1 LTEEDIECPK
11 CGGKVKVVEKLEKG
25 ERAIYLLEC
34 PKCGGKGK
42 LIRIG
47 EIGYLLECPKCGGK
61 GKLIRI
67 GEIGAEFL
75 DFE

>member
-1 LTEEDIECPK
+1 MSEVDKVDRAEGVNGVDIECPK
-11 CGGKVKVVEKLEKG
+11 CGAKVNVVGKLEKG
-25 ERAIYLLEC
+25 ERAIYVLEC

-47 EIGYLLECPKCGGK
+47 EIGT
-61 GKLIRI
+61 
-67 GEIGAEFL
+67 EIL

>member
-1 LTEEDIECPK
+1 MSEDIECPK
-11 CGGKVKVVEKLEKG
+11 CGSKVKVVEKREKD
-25 ERAIYLLEC
+25 ERAIYILEC

-47 EIGYLLECPKCGGK
+47 EIGV
-61 GKLIRI
+61 
-67 GEIGAEFL
+67 EFL

>member
-1 LTEEDIECPK
+1 MGGDNLNVDVECPK
-11 CGGKVKVVEKLEKG
+11 CGGKVRVVDKLEKNK
-25 ERAIYLLEC
+25 RAVYFLEC

-47 EIGYLLECPKCGGK
+47 EIGT
-61 GKLIRI
+61 
-67 GEIGAEFL
+67 EIL

>member
-1 LTEEDIECPK
+1 MSEEDIECPK
-11 CGGKVKVVEKLEKG
+11 CGAKVKVVEKLEKG

-47 EIGYLLECPKCGGK
+47 EIG
-61 GKLIRI
+61 
-67 GEIGAEFL
+67 AEFL

>member
-1 LTEEDIECPK
+1 LSEEDIECPK
-11 CGGKVKVVEKLEKG
+11 CGTKVKVVEKLEKG

-47 EIGYLLECPKCGGK
+47 EIG
-61 GKLIRI
+61 
-67 GEIGAEFL
+67 AEFL